1 MCPGLVIKL
10 LVVRSDEY
18 LPPGWKCY
26 DSGRGMSFKD
36 DQGRRFPS
44 RRKVLEFMIDDGN
57 FGKEIIYYVRDGL
70 LDEGWCY
77 HQDLPPGGD

>member
-1 MCPGLVIKL
+1 
-10 LVVRSDEY
+10 
-18 LPPGWKCY
+18 
-26 DSGRGMSFKD
+26 MSFKD

-77 HQDLPPGGD
+77 HQDLKLALPTQWTMHLLSMGLVCGKNCSRHRRAYVY